1 MAAKKYKT
9 QLNIQQKDLITNLPD
24 NEADLYYNEPL
35 KNLLKVRMK
44 DFCKL
49 LTEKL
54 EGKQIKAFGP
64 HGHGLWG
71 GADEVKPFTIK
82 GIQFEYVDT
91 FENHD
96 VSAKERRENPELY
109 SCVRVSL
116 DKYRS
121 DNSYGMLYTDETFE
135 KYIQKEIDKLGFKG
149 SIGYTEQG
157 MQGTTYVSMSLI
169 MPVDVIAP
177 DAHDF
182 IVKHNTNLYKAE
194 QKEKRVSAK
203 KKLKP

>member
-1 MAAKKYKT
+1 MVAKKYKT
-9 QLNIQQKDLITNLPD
+9 QLNITQKDLVTNLLD
-24 NEADLYYNEPL
+24 TEEDLYYNEPL
-35 KNLLKVRMK
+35 KALLKVRMK
-44 DFCKL
+44 EFCKL

-54 EGKQIKAFGP
+54 EGKEVKAFGP
-64 HGHGLWG
+64 KGQGLWG
-71 GADEVKPFTIK
+71 GSDTVKPFAIK
-82 GIQFEYVDT
+82 SIQFEYVDT

-96 VSAKERRENPELY
+96 RTLKERRENPELY

-121 DNSYGMLYTDETFE
+121 DSCGLIYTDETFE
-135 KYIQKEIDKLGFKG
+135 KNIQKEIKKLGFNG
-149 SIGYTEQG
+149 EIDYTEQG

-182 IVKHNTNLYKAE
+182 IVKHNADLYKAQ
-194 QKEKRVSAK
+194 QKDKRAVAK
-203 KKLKP
+203 KARP